1 MGPNKVKMFLIG
13 IAVVILIVLAA
24 PLIMT
29 WLIIMIFGPS

>member
-13 IAVVILIVLAA
+13 IAFVVLVVLIAPVL
-24 PLIMT
+24 LT